1 MDAEIQALEA
11 NHTWVLID
19 LPVGKVPIGC
29 KWKYKIKHRANGS
42 IERFK
47 ARLVAKGYTQQEGL
61 NYYETFSPMVKF
73 VTVRTLLAITA
84 TLNWHLVQLDVNNA
98 ILLDDLDEEVYMLP
112 PLGFGS
118 KGEKV
123 YKLTK
128 SLYRLKQASRQW
140 FSIIIMIYV
149 DDILVASNNFEA
161 VPFKTF
167 LHDQFKLKDLGSL
180 KYFLGLEVAR
190 SSKAISLCQRK
201 YVLELLVE
209 AGQLAS

>member
-11 NHTWVLID
+11 NHTWVLTD
-19 LPVGKVPIGC
+19 LLVGKVPIGC

-98 ILLDDLDEEVYMLP
+98 ILLGDLDE
-112 PLGFGS
+112 
-118 KGEKV
+118 
-123 YKLTK
+123 
-128 SLYRLKQASRQW
+128 
-140 FSIIIMIYV
+140 
-149 DDILVASNNFEA
+149 
-161 VPFKTF
+161 
-167 LHDQFKLKDLGSL
+167 
-180 KYFLGLEVAR
+180 
-190 SSKAISLCQRK
+190 
-201 YVLELLVE
+201 
-209 AGQLAS
+209 